1 MRITKQFGAWLVTAA
16 VTIGAASGASAATSN
31 VTFEYT
37 GGNPDAYATL
47 LIDGSTLLTATSRG
61 WIDQTGANNAG
72 GVIGNYIAG
81 FCGSSDACNGA
92 NREYHNYFTF
102 DLSGIASA
110 ASAVLSLYQPDDA
123 FGVPGLDGY
132 VSPNPS
138 ITYALFD
145 YTLSPAIEAASGIGA
160 YDDLANGI
168 SFGSVVVTAA
178 CNGGAVSFALNDDGL
193 AALNASA
200 GGLFAFGGAVLNAA
214 PPPVPEPASWA
225 MMVGGFGLIGGAMR
239 ARGKAAVRFG

>member
-1 MRITKQFGAWLVTAA
+1 MRIKTLFGACLMTAA
-16 VTIGAASGASAATSN
+16 VAIGGAGGAIAATSN

-37 GGNPDAYATL
+37 GGNPDAFATL
-47 LIDGSTLLTATSRG
+47 LIDGGTLLTATSRG
-61 WIDQTGANNAG
+61 WIDATGGNNG
-72 GVIGNYIAG
+72 GGTEGNYIAG

-102 DLSGIASA
+102 DLSAITSA
-110 ASAVLSLYQPDDA
+110 TSAVLSLYQPDDA
-123 FGVPGLDGY
+123 FGIVGFDGY

-145 YTLSPAIEAASGIGA
+145 YTLSLPIEAASGTGA
-160 YDDLANGI
+160 YDDLANGL

-178 CNGGAVSFALNDDGL
+178 SNGSAVSFDLNSDGL

-200 GGLFAFGGAVLNAA
+200 GGLFAFGGAVLDAG
-214 PPPVPEPASWA
+214 PPSVPEPASWA

-239 ARGKAAVRFG
+239 TRQKAAVSFG

>member
-1 MRITKQFGAWLVTAA
+1 MRIGKLFGACLITAA
-16 VTIGAASGASAATSN
+16 ATIGATGGAFAATSN

-61 WIDQTGANNAG
+61 WIDATGANNGG
-72 GVIGNYIAG
+72 GVQGNYIAG

-102 DLSGIASA
+102 DLSAIAGA
-110 ASAVLSLYQPDDA
+110 TSAVLSLYQPDDA

-132 VSPNPS
+132 VSSNPS

-145 YTLSPAIEAASGIGA
+145 YVLSPPIEAASGIGA
-160 YDDLANGI
+160 YDDLANGL
-168 SFGSVVVTAA
+168 SFGSTVVTAA
-178 CNGGAVSFALNDDGL
+178 SNGGAVSFALNGNGL

-200 GGLFAFGGAVLNAA
+200 GGLFAFGGAVLNAG
-214 PPPVPEPASWA
+214 PPAVPEPASWA
-225 MMVGGFGLIGGAMR
+225 MMVGGFALIGGALR
-239 ARGKAAVRFG
+239 ARQKAGVSFG